1 MGGTNMY
8 SKDIMFLKILQEK
21 ISKRN
26 EKGRSIK
33 DNRNNVNS
41 PSSNN
46 SAITHFGRNH
56 NKHCI

>member
-1 MGGTNMY
+1 MY

-33 DNRNNVNS
+33 DNRNNLNS

-46 SAITHFGRNH
+46 CGVTHISRSND
-56 NKHCI
+56 